1 MLMERERALIVA
13 YGKKM
18 SDAGLCP
25 GTSGNLSI
33 YDPVTGRMAINPS
46 GMDYCETLT
55 EDVANMDLSGHLID
69 RRKRPS
75 SERAL
80 HAAFYKHKPHA
91 RSVVHTHSP
100 YCTTFAVL
108 GQPIRAVHF
117 LIGNA
122 GVSEIPCAPYET
134 FGTEKLA
141 RVAVKACGKSNA
153 VLLANHG
160 IVCCGSDL
168 ESTVSL
174 AETCEYLARL
184 QYQAMNIGL
193 PRILSDRDVN
203 AAIERFKTYGQN
215 IK

>member
-1 MLMERERALIVA
+1 MLMEKEREAIVA

-18 SDAGLCP
+18 SAAGLCP

-33 YDPVTGRMAINPS
+33 YDPQTGHMAINPS
-46 GMDYCETLT
+46 GMDYYETLP
-55 EDVANMDLSGHLID
+55 EDVVIMNLAGNIIEG
-69 RRKRPS
+69 RRRPS
-75 SERAL
+75 SEWAL
-80 HAAFYKHKPHA
+80 HAVFYRHKPRI

-108 GQPIRAVHF
+108 GQPIKAVHF
-117 LIGNA
+117 LIGDA

-141 RVAVKACGKSNA
+141 KVTVKACGKSNA

-160 IVCCGSDL
+160 IVCCAASI
-168 ESTVSL
+168 ESAVSL
-174 AETCEYLARL
+174 ADNCEYLARL

-193 PRILSDRDVN
+193 PRILSDRDIQ
-203 AAIERFKTYGQN
+203 AAIERFKTYGQHV
-215 IK
+215 K

>member
-1 MLMERERALIVA
+1 MLMQKEREQIVA

-18 SDAGLCP
+18 SAEGLCP

-33 YDPVTGRMAINPS
+33 FDPMTGNMAINPS
-46 GMDYCETLT
+46 GMDYFATLP
-55 EDVANMDLSGHLID
+55 EDVVVMDLSGQVIKGS
-69 RRKRPS
+69 RNPS
-75 SERAL
+75 SEWSL
-80 HAAFYKHKPHA
+80 HAEFYKHKSNI

-117 LIGNA
+117 LIGGA

-141 RVAVKACGKSNA
+141 RVAVRACGKSNA

-160 IVCCGSDL
+160 FVCCA
-168 ESTVSL
+168 ESISGAVSL
-174 AETCEYLARL
+174 AGDCEFLAKL
-184 QYQAMNIGL
+184 QYQAMCVGT
-193 PRILSDRDVN
+193 PQILSDRDIA
-203 AAIERFKTYGQN
+203 AAIERFKTYGQHV
-215 IK
+215 K